1 MRAHES
7 YRACGTPLAGELGRP
22 GQNAAAPIERLYFL
36 AKGPANAI
44 EPIETADALLLL
56 LRNILFFADD
66 PELVKMVFRS
76 ANDFLGQVP
85 AYRLTF
91 YPDGRVWDLIQ

>member
-1 MRAHES
+1 M
-7 YRACGTPLAGELGRP
+7 
-22 GQNAAAPIERLYFL
+22 
-36 AKGPANAI
+36 
-44 EPIETADALLLL
+44 ETAEALRLL

-76 ANDFLGQVP
+76 ANEFLGQVP

-91 YPDGRVWDLIQ
+91 YPDGRVWDLIE